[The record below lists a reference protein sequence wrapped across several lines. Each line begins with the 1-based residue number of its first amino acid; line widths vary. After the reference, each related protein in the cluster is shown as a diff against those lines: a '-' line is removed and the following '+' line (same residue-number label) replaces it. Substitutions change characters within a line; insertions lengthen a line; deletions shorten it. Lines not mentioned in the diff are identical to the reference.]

1 MEYYYVTRDKM
12 YQLPRRTLEVDEIID
27 RIMTGNDRLR
37 AGLITR
43 RELREEQRSFVTLC
57 TGEQLP
63 PLEKMDMTDLELA
76 AFTLAD
82 FYLSPT
88 KTTYPNI

>member
-1 MEYYYVTRDKM
+1 MEYYYVTCGRM
-12 YQLPRRTLEVDEIID
+12 YQLSKRTLEMDEAID

-43 RELREEQRSFVTLC
+43 RELREEQRNFVTLC

-63 PLEKMDMTDLELA
+63 PLKEMDMTDLELA
-76 AFTLAD
+76 AFALAD

-88 KTTYPNI
+88 KATYPNI